1 MLNNKLN
8 IIGLIYFI
16 YINKITYL
24 FYFNKN
30 KLLGQDRQFILDKDI
45 EYSNYPTAKYLL
57 EKNHSNLYEFI
68 RNKYKIEL
76 NNKKSNLRIYQSNK
90 NKYKFKYS
98 NIDSDKIL
106 DCNLEKV
113 EDITLINERE
123 IINKTNSTKNKWR
136 IVIANNGFI
145 FTASHL
151 FYDGISIH
159 NIVNTLICNGKKIK
173 LLKYKYFPIF
183 NELMILNNIL
193 KNMNLYKK
201 LLKKNNLSYDYDW
214 RKDDIAGLAAL
225 RSDEVEGLEVLLA
238 ARQDN

>member
-113 EDITLINERE
+113 EDLQPSERYPTQLPLKTSFSLLIT
-123 IINKTNSTKNKWR
+123 
-136 IVIANNGFI
+136 
-145 FTASHL
+145 
-151 FYDGISIH
+151 
-159 NIVNTLICNGKKIK
+159 
-173 LLKYKYFPIF
+173 
-183 NELMILNNIL
+183 
-193 KNMNLYKK
+193 
-201 LLKKNNLSYDYDW
+201 
-214 RKDDIAGLAAL
+214 
-225 RSDEVEGLEVLLA
+225 
-238 ARQDN
+238 